1 MPLPIIFKF
10 LSDTSG
16 LKYNEVTDGMDNI
29 KVSSQKAGQAIKSFA
44 SIIRS
49 GQEPVT
55 ALADSVGNLTRAFGL
70 GIGATIAVVGI
81 VEAIKSFIAEST
93 KLNQV
98 SEQATSA
105 IKAFQESA
113 GSLDLGGAIAQT
125 KALGKAFDEARSKI
139 GERSDILGKVGKTI
153 ADAFFGG
160 SKERAE
166 NSLQNLKAAQG
177 QAKFAASIALD
188 KRIEAMETA
197 KASKFAAQNLAITEK
212 YKEERRKAY
221 EIGLSENE
229 IRKLDILEIEEL
241 RKVEMARLAE
251 RGAELEEQIKQ
262 EKRGESELFELRQKN
277 EEKINSL
284 RKQGMMELSSGI
296 EEINK
301 KRLSGASPL
310 LDRVVQAAQTLGIG
324 AIPAFVERQRKVTEK
339 GLAERVLSDVGV
351 GPSEITAGG
360 RLFRSGEE
368 RLQSLLG
375 VEAEAKR
382 LEDERLVS
390 SVFGIEQAVNKLAQ
404 TIEDKLG
411 VPILRSAAGT

>member
-93 KLNQV
+93 KLNQI

-197 KASKFAAQNLAITEK
+197 KVSKFAAQNLAITEK

-229 IRKLDILEIEEL
+229 IRKLDILEIDEL

-262 EKRGESELFELRQKN
+262 EKQGESELFELRQKN

-324 AIPAFVERQRKVTEK
+324 AIPAFVERQRKVSEK
-339 GLAERVLSDVGV
+339 RLAERVLSDVGV